1 MKSNRFSSK
10 SNLKD
15 RYEKIR
21 NRQRRINLDN
31 KPSSKVKKAIVLKT
45 IKYYDSLIFN
55 NNEILTSVFILAPR
69 ERILKIIIVSIN
81 EHINMNIFSNGKL
94 VITYKLSDF
103 NINNVEKKVYTI
115 EHINK
120 LEKTKKNNRYVEII
134 FSNSVQIVQIYK
146 EIEIITN
153 VDNSNSNNNKI
164 SSNNEKIIIPII
176 IKGNKSNI
184 DNKNIDNESDN
195 DKTKPIYPKNSNN
208 KLSIKSKLEI
218 LENKKDVNSNT
229 NLKSHIS
236 INKSNIKNDNKNVIK
251 HPSTSISNIKTDNTT
266 LIKKEKNIEITISNI
281 KSNISLKKHDL
292 KLTNEEFEV
301 LNHRSSD
308 NESKSLDSLLSNND
322 KKTLKEEKNILLAN
336 NKEINVTKKIENW
349 NNKNQPFKKLK
360 HVLKPSKYHIKNKKL
375 DTKNDNKAESLD
387 VEPIID
393 NIKTDKFKEE
403 TNKIINSEKTNNVDI
418 NANLPLNK
426 NNISI
431 NTTADTTSKNKTL
444 KRIFNK
450 NKINI
455 DNNKESIMVINSL
468 ILKRTKKNISPLTK
482 KNKIIKIKKED
493 NNNTIKNRLK
503 LSKSDIKNKKFDTK
517 NDNKVKS
524 LDVEPTID
532 NIKKDKFKDET
543 NKMINSEKTNNDN
556 VDANLPL
563 NKNNISINTII
574 DTTSKN
580 KTLKRIFNKN
590 KNKTDNNI
598 ANNKVEFFDVEPT
611 IDNIKTDKF
620 KEETNK
626 IINSEKTNN
635 IDTNANLPLNKNN
648 ISINTTANTTS
659 KNKIL
664 KRIFNKN
671 KNKTDNNEESITS
684 IDSLNSKI
692 TEKNILPLVK
702 KNKIIK
708 NKKGNINSNTKYI
721 SNTLK
726 SDLKLDNTIKILK
739 NKTKKENTKT
749 ITNIKE
755 TNKVINSEKT
765 NNVNVDANLP
775 LNKNNIQ
782 INTTVD
788 TIIKNKTLK
797 RIFNKNKTKKSNLNN
812 NISNTKRYNKNNSE
826 NTITSSKINS
836 ETRKFKRKKTVFTN
850 VNDNS
855 SLNIKKVSNIKNNK
869 VKIKKIIMKKNKK
882 SNFINNYQLKSY
894 KEDLHR
900 EIKKTN
906 QRRILN
912 NKILSTENKIKNK
925 SIVSVITD
933 NNPLKIEYISTNV
946 IDKVSNNKNIINKKD
961 LKSDTVIKN
970 NSNHDMSS
978 YTEEKSKNLTKEKKD
993 LSKDKVTNII
1003 NNNNI
1008 LKYRNTNMKNRE
1020 NMKKWNKKLIT
1031 FPKKLIK
1038 KGNSKKSDILSI
1050 SNNNKVIKQQNNKRK
1065 VLLIKKINKKTIVRK
1080 NIKNI
1085 EKNSSIPKEMISKL
1099 ISKNNNIYIVKF
1111 YY

>member
-900 EIKKTN
+900 
-906 QRRILN
+906 
-912 NKILSTENKIKNK
+912 
-925 SIVSVITD
+925 
-933 NNPLKIEYISTNV
+933 
-946 IDKVSNNKNIINKKD
+946 
-961 LKSDTVIKN
+961 
-970 NSNHDMSS
+970 
-978 YTEEKSKNLTKEKKD
+978 
-993 LSKDKVTNII
+993 
-1003 NNNNI
+1003 
-1008 LKYRNTNMKNRE
+1008 
-1020 NMKKWNKKLIT
+1020 
-1031 FPKKLIK
+1031 
-1038 KGNSKKSDILSI
+1038 
-1050 SNNNKVIKQQNNKRK
+1050 
-1065 VLLIKKINKKTIVRK
+1065 
-1080 NIKNI
+1080 
-1085 EKNSSIPKEMISKL
+1085 
-1099 ISKNNNIYIVKF
+1099 
-1111 YY
+1111 